1 MTLVRS
7 ARLLTIP
14 WSVGQSLSPLVV
26 LEVDPARAQ
35 VHAVLHRDGSVDE
48 RSNLLQLW
56 FSALH
61 DFLGIGNV
69 EAVGRQMSFHWGFQP
84 A

>member
-1 MTLVRS
+1 MTVVKP

-26 LEVDPARAQ
+26 LEVDPARAK

-61 DFLGIGNV
+61 DFLWIGNV
-69 EAVGRQMSFHWGFQP
+69 EAVGRQMSLHWGFQP